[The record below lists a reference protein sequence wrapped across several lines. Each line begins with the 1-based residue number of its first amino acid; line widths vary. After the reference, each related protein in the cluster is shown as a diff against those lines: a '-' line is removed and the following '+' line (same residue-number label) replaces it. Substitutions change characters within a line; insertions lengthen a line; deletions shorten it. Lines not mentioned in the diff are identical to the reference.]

1 MTNQNIKTPL
11 IPLFKKFIWETEKGK
26 RLQKN
31 GKSISKSTLSNY
43 RALLSNLIK
52 YEDSFKDVIWV
63 NTRYKYLKRNFL
75 SERKAHQKF
84 YKQFTDMLYNK
95 SCTDNYVGMLIKT
108 LRTFYAYL
116 NQVKGF
122 VTGGFYKDFHAVKE
136 EIPIIVL
143 SQDYLR
149 KLLSD
154 EPFHERLSAEFQISK
169 DIFVVGCTIGLRF
182 SDIIK
187 LTNKNWQL
195 QGDNHYIVTKS
206 QKTKTETR
214 IKIPNHIV
222 QILNKYKNNQ
232 KTLLPKVTLEKFNYN
247 LKKIGELA
255 GWTQIIGKER
265 SKRGQLIEI
274 KKEGKSYRFCDLI
287 SSHMMRRTAI
297 TTLLT
302 LGMPEQVVRKISGH
316 KPNSTEFYKY
326 VKFSE
331 SFQDDETDKAFSKL
345 LTT

>member
-26 RLQKN
+26 RLQKD

-52 YEDSFKDVIWV
+52 YEEVFKEVIWV

-116 NQVKGF
+116 NQVKGY

-154 EPFHERLSAEFQISK
+154 EPFHERLSKEFQISK

-195 QGDNHYIVTKS
+195 QGDNHYIVTLSK
-206 QKTKTETR
+206 KTSVETR
-214 IKIPNHIV
+214 IKIPLYIV
-222 QILNKYKNNQ
+222 QIINKYKSQYN
-232 KTLLPKVTLEKFNYN
+232 TLLPPMSLNKFNGD
-247 LKKIGELA
+247 LKQLCFRA
-255 GWTQIIGKER
+255 GWDYDVGK
-265 SKRGQLIEI
+265 IEY
-274 KKEGKSYRFCDLI
+274 KKTYS
-287 SSHMMRRTAI
+287 
-297 TTLLT
+297 
-302 LGMPEQVVRKISGH
+302 
-316 KPNSTEFYKY
+316 
-326 VKFSE
+326 
-331 SFQDDETDKAFSKL
+331 
-345 LTT
+345 

>member
-52 YEDSFKDVIWV
+52 YEDTFKEVIWV

-195 QGDNHYIVTKS
+195 QGDNHYIITKT

-232 KTLLPKVTLEKFNYN
+232 KTLLPKVTLEKFNGD
-247 LKKIGELA
+247 LKQLCFMA
-255 GWTQIIGKER
+255 GWDYEVGK
-265 SKRGQLIEI
+265 IEY
-274 KKEGKSYRFCDLI
+274 KKKLFFKVQY
-287 SSHMMRRTAI
+287 I
-297 TTLLT
+297 T
-302 LGMPEQVVRKISGH
+302 
-316 KPNSTEFYKY
+316 
-326 VKFSE
+326 
-331 SFQDDETDKAFSKL
+331 SKL
-345 LTT
+345 TD

>member
-26 RLQKN
+26 RLQKD

-52 YEDSFKDVIWV
+52 YEEVFKEVIWV

-122 VTGGFYKDFHAVKE
+122 VTGGFYKDFHAIKE

-154 EPFHERLSAEFQISK
+154 EPFHERLNKEFQISK

-222 QILNKYKNNQ
+222 YILNKYKNNQ

-302 LGMPEQVVRKISGH
+302 LGMPEQIVRKISGH
-316 KPNSTEFYKY
+316 SVNSKEFYKY
-326 VKFSE
+326 VKYSE
-331 SFQDDETDKAFSKL
+331 SYSKIY
-345 LTT
+345 TYVI